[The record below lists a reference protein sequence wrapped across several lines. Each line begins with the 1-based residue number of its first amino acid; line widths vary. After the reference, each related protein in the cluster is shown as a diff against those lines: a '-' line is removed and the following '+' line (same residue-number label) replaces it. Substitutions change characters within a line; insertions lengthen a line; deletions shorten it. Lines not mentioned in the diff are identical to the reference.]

1 MTQRLIIVMPSRAD
15 GPGLWGLLEGARVIR
30 HGRDTPPVDSNAKA
44 VVAILSGQ
52 SVRIYPHELPAT
64 SKRDRLRAAGFSI
77 EDKIAV
83 PLDRVHIALSDDRIA
98 VIDKDELAANMAQL
112 KEAGL
117 SPSKAIADFEAL
129 ADINGDVNLLGRV
142 VTTGPLGHAMDA
154 AWAEDSSAHSDEAL
168 LSAIGKRLEQGDTLN
183 ILQNE
188 FSPKSN
194 FNFGWR
200 KFAPL
205 SGLAACLG
213 IAALTLHGLEARA
226 LKLQAADLKTQTAQ
240 IYTEATGQAA
250 PSNPALAA
258 TRALKSGGKDT
269 LAFLRLSQILF
280 SGVEQIE
287 GVSVEQL
294 RFQDSKT
301 ELQLR
306 LVYPSFES
314 AGELENAI
322 RAAGGQLT
330 TGGVREQ
337 SGRFVGEATLRG
349 GAS

>member
-1 MTQRLIIVMPSRAD
+1 MTQRLIIVMPSHVD
-15 GPGLWGLLEGARVIR
+15 GPGLWGLVEGERVIS
-30 HGRDTPPVDSNAKA
+30 HGRDAPPTGNNAKE
-44 VVAILSGQ
+44 VVAIVSGQ
-52 SVRIYPHELPAT
+52 SVRIYPHDLPAT

-83 PLDRVHIALSDDRIA
+83 PLDRVHIALSEDRIA
-98 VIDKDELAANMAQL
+98 VMDKDELAANMAQL
-112 KEAGL
+112 NEAGL
-117 SPSKAIADFEAL
+117 SPSKAIADFDAL
-129 ADINGDVNLLGRV
+129 VEISGDVNLLGRV
-142 VTTGPLGHAMDA
+142 VTTGPLGHARDA
-154 AWAEDSSAHSDEAL
+154 DWAEDSSVHSDEAL
-168 LSAIGKRLEQGDTLN
+168 LSAIGRRLEQGDILN
-183 ILQNE
+183 ILQNG
-188 FSPKSN
+188 FFPKSS
-194 FNFGWR
+194 FNFSWR

-205 SGLAACLG
+205 GGLAACFG
-213 IAALTLHGLEARA
+213 IAALVLHGLEARA

-250 PSNPALAA
+250 PSNPALVA
-258 TRALKSGGKDT
+258 TRAVKSGGKDT
-269 LAFLRLSQILF
+269 LDFLRLSQILF

-294 RFQDSKT
+294 RYQDSKS

-306 LVYPSFES
+306 LVYPNFES

-337 SGRFVGEATLRG
+337 SGRFVGEAALRG